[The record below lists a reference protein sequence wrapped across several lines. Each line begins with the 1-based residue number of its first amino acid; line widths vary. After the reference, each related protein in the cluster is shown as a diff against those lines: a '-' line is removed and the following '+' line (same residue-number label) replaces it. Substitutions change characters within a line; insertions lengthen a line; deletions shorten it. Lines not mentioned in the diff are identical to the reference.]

1 MIKGKTKSGFEFCI
15 NPDDLDDMRF
25 IDALASLDKN
35 NFIAMSEVADFM
47 FDKEQKKAIY
57 AHLANLDEKGK
68 NSLDK
73 PFPRAYDMHVLAL
86 ARDEC

>member
-68 NSLDK
+68 VRTEAFIKEVIEILTYNEDTK
-73 PFPRAYDMHVLAL
+73 N
-86 ARDEC
+86 